1 MWLAGSAPATAF
13 SAVLTAVFVAVFALT
28 LAILNRRAR
37 ESLRTRRRKLFD
49 GCFALFDH
57 ATLTQDDVAFPVLT
71 GSYREHSVRIEPIV
85 DQVVFR
91 QVPSLWL
98 TVSVRQN
105 LPVAGTF
112 DLLARRAN
120 VEFWSDADALPRCVP
135 LPRDWPGH
143 TSLKSDREASEL
155 PLRILDPH
163 VRTLFSDPRSK
174 ELVVMPR
181 GVRIV
186 YQVQAADRSEY
197 LVLRRATFHGAHVSV
212 ALLES
217 LLERATAVCA
227 DLMQGGEH
235 ASARNRSS
243 AETC

>member
-1 MWLAGSAPATAF
+1 MSVAGIALATAF
-13 SAVLTAVFVAVFALT
+13 AVV
-28 LAILNRRAR
+28 LAILNRRER
-37 ESLRTRRRKLFD
+37 EASSTQRRKLFD
-49 GCFALFDH
+49 PCLALFDH

-98 TVSVRQN
+98 VVSVRQD

-120 VEFWSDADALPRCVP
+120 VEFWSRAGALPLRVP
-135 LPRDWPGH
+135 LPHDWPPH
-143 TSLKSDREASEL
+143 TSLKADREASEL
-155 PLRILDPH
+155 PLGVLDPH
-163 VRTLFSDPRSK
+163 VRALFSDPRSK

-197 LVLRRATFHGAHVSV
+197 LVLRRAAFHGAQVSA

-217 LLERATAVCA
+217 LLERATTVCA
-227 DLMQGGEH
+227 DLMRGSHH
-235 ASARNRSS
+235 ANV
-243 AETC
+243 

>member
-1 MWLAGSAPATAF
+1 MSVAGIALATAF
-13 SAVLTAVFVAVFALT
+13 AVALVM
-28 LAILNRRAR
+28 LHRRER
-37 ESLRTRRRKLFD
+37 EAFRAQRRTLFD

-57 ATLTQDDVAFPVLT
+57 ATLTQDDMAFPVLT
-71 GSYREHSVRIEPIV
+71 GSYREHSVQIEPIV

-98 TVSVRQN
+98 VVSVRQD
-105 LPVAGTF
+105 LPVGGTF

-120 VEFWSDADALPRCVP
+120 VEFWSQAGALPLRVP
-135 LPRDWPGH
+135 LPQDWPIH
-143 TSLKSDREASEL
+143 TSLKSDRQASEL
-155 PLRILDPH
+155 PMGVLDPH
-163 VRTLFSDPRSK
+163 VRALFSDPRSK

-197 LVLRRATFHGAHVSV
+197 LVLRRATFRSAQVSV

-227 DLMQGGEH
+227 DLVRGNDH
-235 ASARNRSS
+235 ANA
-243 AETC
+243 

>member
-1 MWLAGSAPATAF
+1 MPVAGSAPATAF
-13 SAVLTAVFVAVFALT
+13 AAAFAAVLAVVFAVT

-37 ESLRTRRRKLFD
+37 ESLRTQRRKLFD
-49 GCFALFDH
+49 GCIALFDH
-57 ATLTQDDVAFPVLT
+57 ATLTQDDIAFPVLT

-98 TVSVRQN
+98 SVSVRRD

-120 VEFWSDADALPRCVP
+120 VEFWSQAGALPLCVP
-135 LPRDWPGH
+135 LPRDWPDH
-143 TSLKSDREASEL
+143 TSLKTDREASEL
-155 PLRILDPH
+155 PLDVLDPH
-163 VRTLFSDPRSK
+163 VKTLFSDPRSK

-197 LVLRRATFHGAHVSV
+197 LVLRRATFQGAQVSI

-217 LLERATAVCA
+217 LLERATTVCA
-227 DLMQGGEH
+227 DLMRGGEH
-235 ASARNRSS
+235 ASA
-243 AETC
+243 

>member
-1 MWLAGSAPATAF
+1 MSVAGIALAMAF
-13 SAVLTAVFVAVFALT
+13 AVVLVV
-28 LAILNRRAR
+28 LNRRER
-37 ESLRTRRRKLFD
+37 EAFRAQRRKLFD
-49 GCFALFDH
+49 GCAALFDH

-71 GSYREHSVRIEPIV
+71 GSYRKHSVRIEPLV

-98 TVSVRQN
+98 VVSVRQD

-120 VEFWSDADALPRCVP
+120 VEFWSQAGALPLRVP

-143 TSLKSDREASEL
+143 TSIKADREASEL
-155 PLRILDPH
+155 PLDVLDPH
-163 VRTLFSDPRSK
+163 VRELFSDPRSK

-197 LVLRRATFHGAHVSV
+197 LVLRRATFHGAQVSV

-217 LLERATAVCA
+217 LLERATTVCA
-227 DLMQGGEH
+227 DLMRGSDH
-235 ASARNRSS
+235 ANA
-243 AETC
+243 

>member
-1 MWLAGSAPATAF
+1 MSVAGSASATAF
-13 SAVLTAVFVAVFALT
+13 VVFIAVT

-37 ESLRTRRRKLFD
+37 ESIRIQRRKLFD
-49 GCFALFDH
+49 GCFALFDR

-71 GSYREHSVRIEPIV
+71 GSYRGHSVRIEPLV

-105 LPVAGTF
+105 LPIAGTF

-120 VEFWSDADALPRCVP
+120 VEFWSHADALPLCVP

-143 TSLKSDREASEL
+143 TSLKSDREASGL

-227 DLMQGGEH
+227 DLMQGDLMQGGEH

-243 AETC
+243 AEAY

>member
-1 MWLAGSAPATAF
+1 MSVAGIALATAF
-13 SAVLTAVFVAVFALT
+13 AGV
-28 LAILNRRAR
+28 LAILNRRER
-37 ESLRTRRRKLFD
+37 EAFRAQRRRLFD
-49 GCFALFDH
+49 GCHALFDH
-57 ATLTQDDVAFPVLT
+57 ATVTQDDVAFPVLT
-71 GSYREHSVRIEPIV
+71 GSYRKRSVRIEPIV

-98 TVSVRQN
+98 AVSVRQD

-120 VEFWSDADALPRCVP
+120 VEFWSQAGALPLQIP
-135 LPRDWPGH
+135 LPQDWPGH
-143 TSLKSDREASEL
+143 TSLKSDREASRL
-155 PLRILDPH
+155 PLGVLDPH
-163 VRTLFSDPRSK
+163 VRALFADPRSK

-197 LVLRRATFHGAHVSV
+197 LVLRRAAFQGAQVSD

-217 LLERATAVCA
+217 LLERATNVCA
-227 DLMQGGEH
+227 DLMRGGEH
-235 ASARNRSS
+235 AHA
-243 AETC
+243 

>member
-1 MWLAGSAPATAF
+1 MSVAGIALTTAF
-13 SAVLTAVFVAVFALT
+13 AAALAT
-28 LAILNRRAR
+28 FYRRER
-37 ESLRTRRRKLFD
+37 EAFRAQRRTLFD

-71 GSYREHSVRIEPIV
+71 GSYQGHSVRIEPIV

-98 TVSVRQN
+98 VVSVRRD

-120 VEFWSDADALPRCVP
+120 VEFWSQAGALPLHVR
-135 LPRDWPGH
+135 LPHDWPGH
-143 TSLKSDREASEL
+143 TSLKSDHQVSESL
-155 PLRILDPH
+155 LGVLDPH
-163 VRTLFSDPRSK
+163 VRELFSDPRSK

-181 GVRIV
+181 GVRVV

-197 LVLRRATFHGAHVSV
+197 LVLRRATFRGAQVSV

-217 LLERATAVCA
+217 LLERATTVCA
-227 DLMQGGEH
+227 DLMRGGDH
-235 ASARNRSS
+235 ANA
-243 AETC
+243 